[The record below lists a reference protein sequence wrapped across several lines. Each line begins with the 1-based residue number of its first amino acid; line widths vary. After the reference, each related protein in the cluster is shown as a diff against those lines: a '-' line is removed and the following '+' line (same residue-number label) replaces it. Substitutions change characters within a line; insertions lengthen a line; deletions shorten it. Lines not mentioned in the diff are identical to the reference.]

1 MNRIET
7 IKAAV
12 LPADAAERYGL
23 SVSRNGMARCPF
35 HDDHHP
41 SLRLYD
47 DHFYCFACA
56 AHGDVI
62 DLTAKLLGV
71 PVSEAIRHL
80 EEDFGLSGNDS
91 PQSVRPARPHLSRF
105 RQDELFCI
113 STLTEY
119 ERLLRRWK
127 TEYAPKTPDDPVDV
141 TVDNRFVEACQMLDY
156 IEYLAD
162 FLCSADLEARV
173 RAVDE
178 LMEDGLIRKL
188 RERLKEVNDD
198 GRAA

>member
-12 LPADAAERYGL
+12 SPADAAKRYGL
-23 SVSRNGMARCPF
+23 TVSRNGMTLCPF

-62 DLTAKLLGV
+62 DLAAKLLGI
-71 PVSEAIRHL
+71 PGPEAIRRL
-80 EEDFGLSGNDS
+80 EEDFGINTNADL
-91 PQSVRPARPHLSRF
+91 PKTARPARPHLSRF
-105 RQDELFCI
+105 REDELLCL

-119 ERLLRRWK
+119 ERLLRGWK
-127 TEYAPKTPDDPVDV
+127 TKYAPKTPDDPID
-141 TVDNRFVEACQMLDY
+141 DRFVEACQMLDY
-156 IEYLAD
+156 TEYLAD
-162 FLCSADLEARV
+162 FLCAAELEERI

-178 LMEDGLIRKL
+178 LMKDGLIRKL
-188 RERLKEVNDD
+188 HQRLEEVKND

>member
-12 LPADAAERYGL
+12 SPANAAERYGL
-23 SVSRNGMARCPF
+23 TVGWNGMTLCPF

-62 DLTAKLLGV
+62 DLTAKLLGISV
-71 PVSEAIRHL
+71 PEAIRRL
-80 EEDFGLSGNDS
+80 EEDFGINTDADL
-91 PQSVRPARPHLSRF
+91 PKTARPARPHLSRF
-105 RQDELFCI
+105 REDELLCL

-119 ERLLRRWK
+119 ERLLRGWK

-141 TVDNRFVEACQMLDY
+141 TPGLRRSPVVSDRLPA
-156 IEYLAD
+156 A
-162 FLCSADLEARV
+162 SAGVLPAAPSVPDPRSAARQS
-173 RAVDE
+173 RQHSNPASGTD
-178 LMEDGLIRKL
+178 R
-188 RERLKEVNDD
+188 
-198 GRAA
+198 

>member
-12 LPADAAERYGL
+12 SPADAAERYGL
-23 SVSRNGMARCPF
+23 KVSRNGMTRYPF

-41 SLRLYD
+41 SLKLYN

-71 PVSEAIRHL
+71 SVPEAILRL
-80 EEDFGLSGNDS
+80 EEDFGLGGNDS

-105 RQDELFCI
+105 REDELLCL

-119 ERLLRRWK
+119 ERLLRGWK
-127 TEYAPKTPDDPVDV
+127 TEYAPKTSEDPIDD
-141 TVDNRFVEACQMLDY
+141 RFVEACQMLDY
-156 IEYLAD
+156 TEYLAD
-162 FLCSADLEARV
+162 FLCAADLEER
-173 RAVDE
+173 
-178 LMEDGLIRKL
+178 IRWM
-188 RERLKEVNDD
+188 
-198 GRAA
+198 GRAIPYRINAIF

>member
-12 LPADAAERYGL
+12 SPADAADRYGL
-23 SVSRNGMARCPF
+23 TVSRNGMTLCPF

-62 DLTAKLLGV
+62 DLTAKLLGISV
-71 PVSEAIRHL
+71 PEAIRRL
-80 EEDFGLSGNDS
+80 EEDFGINTEADL
-91 PQSVRPARPHLSRF
+91 PKTARPARPHLSRF
-105 RQDELFCI
+105 REDELLCL

-119 ERLLRRWK
+119 ERLLRGWK
-127 TEYAPKTPDDPVDV
+127 TEYAPKTPDDPID
-141 TVDNRFVEACQMLDY
+141 DRFVEACQMLDRV
-156 IEYLAD
+156 EYLAD
-162 FLCSADLEARV
+162 FLCAADLEERV
-173 RAVDE
+173 KAVDE

-188 RERLKEVNDD
+188 REKLKEVNDD

>member
-12 LPADAAERYGL
+12 SPADAAKRYGL
-23 SVSRNGMARCPF
+23 KVGRNGMARCPF

-71 PVSEAIRHL
+71 SVPEAILRL
-80 EEDFGLSGNDS
+80 EEDFGIDTHDS
-91 PQSVRPARPHLSRF
+91 PSTSRLARPHLSRF
-105 RQDELFCI
+105 REDELLCL

-119 ERLLRRWK
+119 ERLLRGWK
-127 TEYAPKTPDDPVDV
+127 TEYAPKTPDDPID
-141 TVDNRFVEACQMLDY
+141 DRFVEACQMLDY
-156 IEYLAD
+156 TEYLAD
-162 FLCSADLEARV
+162 FLCAAELEEQI

-178 LMEDGLIRKL
+178 LMKDGLIRKL
-188 RERLKEVNDD
+188 HQRLEEVKTD

>member
-12 LPADAAERYGL
+12 SPADAAERYGL
-23 SVSRNGMARCPF
+23 KVSRSSMACCPF
-35 HDDHHP
+35 HDDRHP

-71 PVSEAIRHL
+71 SAPEAIRCL
-80 EEDFGLSGNDS
+80 EEDFGIDAHDS
-91 PQSVRPARPHLSRF
+91 PSPIRPTRPHLSRF
-105 RQDELFCI
+105 REEELFCL

-127 TEYAPKTPDDPVDV
+127 TEYAPKTPDDLID
-141 TVDNRFVEACQMLDY
+141 DRFVEACQMLDRV
-156 IEYLAD
+156 EYLAE
-162 FLCSADLEARV
+162 FLCSAELEERV
-173 RAVDE
+173 RTVVE

-188 RERLKEVNDD
+188 HQRIEEVNDD

>member
-12 LPADAAERYGL
+12 SPADAAERYGL
-23 SVSRNGMARCPF
+23 KVSRNGMARCPL

-71 PVSEAIRHL
+71 SVPEAIRHL
-80 EEDFGLSGNDS
+80 EEDFGLVGNDS

-105 RQDELFCI
+105 REDELFCL

-119 ERLLRRWK
+119 ERLLRGWK
-127 TEYAPKTPDDPVDV
+127 TEYAPKTLDDPID
-141 TVDNRFVEACQMLDY
+141 DRFVEACQMLDY
-156 IEYLAD
+156 TEYLAD
-162 FLCSADLEARV
+162 FLCAAELEERV
-173 RAVDE
+173 RAVEE
-178 LMEDGLIRKL
+178 LMEDGLIQKL
-188 RERLKEVNDD
+188 SHRLEEVKTD

>member
-12 LPADAAERYGL
+12 SPADAAKRYGL
-23 SVSRNGMARCPF
+23 TVSRNGMTLCPF

-62 DLTAKLLGV
+62 DLAAKLLGI
-71 PVSEAIRHL
+71 PGPEAIRHL
-80 EEDFGLSGNDS
+80 EEDFGIGTDADL
-91 PQSVRPARPHLSRF
+91 PKPARPARPHLSRF
-105 RQDELFCI
+105 REDELLCL

-119 ERLLRRWK
+119 ERLLRGWK
-127 TEYAPKTPDDPVDV
+127 SEYAPKTPDDPID
-141 TVDNRFVEACQMLDY
+141 DRFVEACQMLDR

-162 FLCSADLEARV
+162 FLCSAGLEERV
-173 RAVDE
+173 KAVDE
-178 LMEDGLIRKL
+178 LMEDGLIQKL
-188 RERLKEVNDD
+188 RRRLEEVKND

>member
-12 LPADAAERYGL
+12 SPADAAERYGL
-23 SVSRNGMARCPF
+23 KVTRSGMARCPF

-47 DHFYCFACA
+47 NHFYCFACA

-62 DLTAKLLGV
+62 DLTAKLLGISA
-71 PVSEAIRHL
+71 PEAIRRF
-80 EEDFGLSGNDS
+80 EEDFGINAHNS
-91 PQSVRPARPHLSRF
+91 PFPTRPARPHLSRF
-105 RQDELFCI
+105 RKDELFCL

-119 ERLLRRWK
+119 ERLLRGWK
-127 TEYAPKTPDDPVDV
+127 TEYAPKTPDDPID
-141 TVDNRFVEACQMLDY
+141 DRFVEACQMLDR

-162 FLCSADLEARV
+162 FLCAAELEERI

-178 LMEDGLIRKL
+178 LMEDGLIRNL
-188 RERLKEVNDD
+188 RKRLEEVNDD

>member
-12 LPADAAERYGL
+12 SPADAADRYGL
-23 SVSRNGMARCPF
+23 TVSRNGMTLCPF

-62 DLTAKLLGV
+62 DLTAKLLGISV
-71 PVSEAIRHL
+71 PEAIRRL
-80 EEDFGLSGNDS
+80 EEDFGINTEADL
-91 PQSVRPARPHLSRF
+91 PKTARPARPHLSRF
-105 RQDELFCI
+105 REDELLCL

-119 ERLLRRWK
+119 ERLLRGWK
-127 TEYAPKTPDDPVDV
+127 TEYAPKTPDDPID
-141 TVDNRFVEACQMLDY
+141 DRFVEACQMLDRV
-156 IEYLAD
+156 EYLAD
-162 FLCSADLEARV
+162 FLCAADLEERV
-173 RAVDE
+173 KAVEE

-188 RERLKEVNDD
+188 REKLKEVNDD

>member
-7 IKAAV
+7 IKATV
-12 LPADAAERYGL
+12 SPADAADRYGL
-23 SVSRNGMARCPF
+23 TICRKGMTLCPF

-62 DLTAKLLGV
+62 DLTAKLLGITV
-71 PVSEAIRHL
+71 PEAIRHL
-80 EEDFGLSGNDS
+80 EEDFGINTNADL
-91 PQSVRPARPHLSRF
+91 PKTARPARPHLSRF
-105 RQDELFCI
+105 REDELLCL

-119 ERLLRRWK
+119 ERLLRGWK
-127 TEYAPKTPDDPVDV
+127 TEYAPKTPDDPID
-141 TVDNRFVEACQMLDY
+141 DRFVEACQMLDR

-162 FLCSADLEARV
+162 FLCAAGLEERV
-173 RAVDE
+173 KAVDE

-188 RERLKEVNDD
+188 RRRLEEVKND

>member
-12 LPADAAERYGL
+12 SPADAAERYGL
-23 SVSRNGMARCPF
+23 KVSRSSMACCPF
-35 HDDHHP
+35 HDDRHP

-62 DLTAKLLGV
+62 DLTAKLLSV

-105 RQDELFCI
+105 RKDELFCL

-127 TEYAPKTPDDPVDV
+127 TEYAPKTPDDLID
-141 TVDNRFVEACQMLDY
+141 DRFVEACQMLDR

-162 FLCSADLEARV
+162 FLCSGGLEERV
-173 RAVDE
+173 SAVDE
-178 LMEDGLIRKL
+178 LLEDGLIRKL
-188 RERLKEVNDD
+188 HHRLEEVNDD

>member
-12 LPADAAERYGL
+12 SPADAADRYGL
-23 SVSRNGMARCPF
+23 TVSRNGMTLCPF

-62 DLTAKLLGV
+62 DLAAKLLGI
-71 PVSEAIRHL
+71 PGPEAIRRL
-80 EEDFGLSGNDS
+80 EEDFGINTEANL
-91 PQSVRPARPHLSRF
+91 PKTVRPARPHLSRF
-105 RQDELFCI
+105 REDELLCL

-127 TEYAPKTPDDPVDV
+127 TEYAPKTPDNPIDD
-141 TVDNRFVEACQMLDY
+141 RFVEACQMLDR

-162 FLCSADLEARV
+162 FLCSAGLEERV
-173 RAVDE
+173 KAVDE
-178 LMEDGLIRKL
+178 LMEDGLIQKL
-188 RERLKEVNDD
+188 RRRLEDVKND

>member
-12 LPADAAERYGL
+12 SPADAAERYGL
-23 SVSRNGMARCPF
+23 KVSRSGMARCPF

-71 PVSEAIRHL
+71 SAPEAIRRL
-80 EEDFGLSGNDS
+80 EEDFGINAHDS
-91 PQSVRPARPHLSRF
+91 PSTTRPARPHLSRF
-105 RQDELFCI
+105 RQDELFCL

-119 ERLLRRWK
+119 ECLLRRWK
-127 TEYAPKTPDDPVDV
+127 TEYAPKTPDDPID
-141 TVDNRFVEACQMLDY
+141 DRFVEACQMLDR

-162 FLCSADLEARV
+162 FLCAAELEERV

-178 LMEDGLIRKL
+178 LMEDGLIQKL
-188 RERLKEVNDD
+188 RHRLEEVNDN

>member
-12 LPADAAERYGL
+12 SPADAAERYGL
-23 SVSRNGMARCPF
+23 KVSRSSMACCPF
-35 HDDHHP
+35 HDDRHP

-62 DLTAKLLGV
+62 DLTAKLLSV

-105 RQDELFCI
+105 RKDELFCL

-127 TEYAPKTPDDPVDV
+127 TEYAPKTPDDPID
-141 TVDNRFVEACQMLDY
+141 DRFVEACQMLDR

-162 FLCSADLEARV
+162 FLCSAGLEERV
-173 RAVDE
+173 KAVDE
-178 LMEDGLIRKL
+178 LMEDGLIQKL
-188 RERLKEVNDD
+188 RRRMEEVKND

>member
-12 LPADAAERYGL
+12 SPADAAERYGL
-23 SVSRNGMARCPF
+23 TVSRNGMACCPF

-71 PVSEAIRHL
+71 SAPEAIRCL
-80 EEDFGLSGNDS
+80 EEDFGIDKHDS
-91 PQSVRPARPHLSRF
+91 PQSVRPARPHLSQF
-105 RQDELFCI
+105 REDELFCL

-127 TEYAPKTPDDPVDV
+127 TEYALKTPDDPID
-141 TVDNRFVEACQMLDY
+141 DRFVEACQMLDR

-162 FLCSADLEARV
+162 FLCSARLEERV
-173 RAVDE
+173 KAVDE

-188 RERLKEVNDD
+188 CHRLEEVNGD

>member
-12 LPADAAERYGL
+12 SPADAAERYGL
-23 SVSRNGMARCPF
+23 KVSRNGMTRCPF

-71 PVSEAIRHL
+71 SAPEAIRRL
-80 EEDFGLSGNDS
+80 EEDFGINAHDS
-91 PQSVRPARPHLSRF
+91 PSTTRPARPHLSRF
-105 RQDELFCI
+105 RQDELFCL

-119 ERLLRRWK
+119 ECLLRRWK
-127 TEYAPKTPDDPVDV
+127 TEYAPKTPDDPID
-141 TVDNRFVEACQMLDY
+141 DRFVEACQMLDR

-162 FLCSADLEARV
+162 FLCAAELEERV

-178 LMEDGLIRKL
+178 LMEDGLIQKL
-188 RERLKEVNDD
+188 RHRLEEVNDN

>member
-12 LPADAAERYGL
+12 SPADAAERYGL
-23 SVSRNGMARCPF
+23 TVSRNGMTLCPF

-62 DLTAKLLGV
+62 DLTAKLLGIPV
-71 PVSEAIRHL
+71 PEAIRRL
-80 EEDFGLSGNDS
+80 EDDFGLAGNDS
-91 PQSVRPARPHLSRF
+91 PQSARLARPHLSRF
-105 RQDELFCI
+105 RQDELFCL

-119 ERLLRRWK
+119 ERLLRGWK
-127 TEYAPKTPDDPVDV
+127 TEYAPKMPDAPIDD
-141 TVDNRFVEACQMLDY
+141 RFMEACQLLDR

-162 FLCSADLEARV
+162 FLCAADLEERV

-188 RERLKEVNDD
+188 HHRLDEVNDD

>member
-12 LPADAAERYGL
+12 LPADAAERYGPT
-23 SVSRNGMARCPF
+23 VSRNGMMLCPF

-71 PVSEAIRHL
+71 SAPEAIRRL
-80 EEDFGLSGNDS
+80 EEDFGLGGNDS

-105 RQDELFCI
+105 RQDELFCL

-127 TEYAPKTPDDPVDV
+127 TEYAPKTPDDPID
-141 TVDNRFVEACQMLDY
+141 DRFVEACQMLDY

-162 FLCSADLEARV
+162 FLCAAELEERV

-178 LMEDGLIRKL
+178 LMEDGLICKL
-188 RERLKEVNDD
+188 HQRLEEVNDD

>member
-12 LPADAAERYGL
+12 SPANAAERYGL
-23 SVSRNGMARCPF
+23 TVSRNGMTLCPF

-62 DLTAKLLGV
+62 DLAAKLLGI
-71 PVSEAIRHL
+71 PGQEAIRRL
-80 EEDFGLSGNDS
+80 EEDFGINTDADL
-91 PQSVRPARPHLSRF
+91 PKTARPARPHLSRF
-105 RQDELFCI
+105 REDELLCL

-119 ERLLRRWK
+119 ERLLRGWK
-127 TEYAPKTPDDPVDV
+127 NEYAPKTPDDPID
-141 TVDNRFVEACQMLDY
+141 DRFVEACQMLDR

-162 FLCSADLEARV
+162 YLCSAGLEERV
-173 RAVDE
+173 KAVDD
-178 LMEDGLIRKL
+178 LMEDGLIQKL
-188 RERLKEVNDD
+188 RKRLEEVKND

>member
-12 LPADAAERYGL
+12 SPADAAERYGL
-23 SVSRNGMARCPF
+23 TVSRNGMMLCPF

-41 SLRLYD
+41 SLRLYN

-71 PVSEAIRHL
+71 SGHEAIRCL
-80 EEDFGLSGNDS
+80 EEDFGIDAHDS
-91 PQSVRPARPHLSRF
+91 PSPTRPARPHLSRF
-105 RQDELFCI
+105 RQDELFCL

-127 TEYAPKTPDDPVDV
+127 TEYAPKTPDAPIDD
-141 TVDNRFVEACQMLDY
+141 RFVEACQMLDRV
-156 IEYLAD
+156 EYLAD
-162 FLCSADLEARV
+162 FLCSADLEERV
-173 RAVDE
+173 KAVDE
-178 LMEDGLIRKL
+178 LMKDGLIRKL
-188 RERLKEVNDD
+188 YQRLEEVNDD

>member
-12 LPADAAERYGL
+12 SPADAAKRYGL
-23 SVSRNGMARCPF
+23 KVGRNGMARCPF

-47 DHFYCFACA
+47 NHFYCFACS

-62 DLTAKLLGV
+62 DLTAKLLGISA
-71 PVSEAIRHL
+71 PETIRRL
-80 EEDFGLSGNDS
+80 EEDYCIDAHDS
-91 PQSVRPARPHLSRF
+91 PSPIRPARPHLSRF
-105 RQDELFCI
+105 REDELLCL

-127 TEYAPKTPDDPVDV
+127 TEYAPKTPDDLID
-141 TVDNRFVEACQMLDY
+141 DRFVEACQMLDRV
-156 IEYLAD
+156 EYLAD
-162 FLCSADLEARV
+162 FLCSAELEERV
-173 RAVDE
+173 RTVDE

-188 RERLKEVNDD
+188 HQRLEEVKND

>member
-12 LPADAAERYGL
+12 SPADAAERYGL
-23 SVSRNGMARCPF
+23 TVSRNGMACCPF

-41 SLRLYD
+41 SLRFYD

-62 DLTAKLLGV
+62 DLTAKLLGI
-71 PVSEAIRHL
+71 PVSEAIQRL
-80 EEDFGLSGNDS
+80 EEDYGIDTHDS
-91 PQSVRPARPHLSRF
+91 PSTTRPARPHLSRF
-105 RQDELFCI
+105 REYELFCL

-119 ERLLRRWK
+119 ERLLRSWK
-127 TEYAPKTPDDPVDV
+127 TEYAPKTPDDPID
-141 TVDNRFVEACQMLDY
+141 DRFVEACQMLDRV
-156 IEYLAD
+156 EYLAD
-162 FLCSADLEARV
+162 FLCAAGLEERV
-173 RAVDE
+173 KAVDE
-178 LMEDGLIRKL
+178 LMEDGLIQKL
-188 RERLKEVNDD
+188 CRRLEEVMTD

>member
-12 LPADAAERYGL
+12 SPADAAERYGL
-23 SVSRNGMARCPF
+23 TVSRNGMACCPF
-35 HDDHHP
+35 HDDRHP

-71 PVSEAIRHL
+71 SVPEAIRHL
-80 EEDFGLSGNDS
+80 EEDFGLVGNDS
-91 PQSVRPARPHLSRF
+91 QQSVRPARSHLSRF

-119 ERLLRRWK
+119 ECLLRKWK
-127 TEYAPKTPDDPVDV
+127 TEYAPKTPDDPIND
-141 TVDNRFVEACQMLDY
+141 RFVEACQMLDRV
-156 IEYLAD
+156 EYLAD
-162 FLCSADLEARV
+162 FLCAAGLEERV
-173 RAVDE
+173 KAVDE
-178 LMEDGLIRKL
+178 LMEDGLIQKL
-188 RERLKEVNDD
+188 RRRLEEVMTY

>member
-12 LPADAAERYGL
+12 SPADAAERYGL
-23 SVSRNGMARCPF
+23 TVSRSCMVHCPF

-41 SLRLYD
+41 SMRLYD

-62 DLTAKLLGV
+62 DLTAKLLGISV
-71 PVSEAIRHL
+71 PEAIRRL
-80 EEDFGLSGNDS
+80 EEDFGIGTDANL
-91 PQSVRPARPHLSRF
+91 PKTARPARPHLSRF
-105 RQDELFCI
+105 REDELLCL

-119 ERLLRRWK
+119 ERLLRGWK
-127 TEYAPKTPDDPVDV
+127 TEYAPKTPDDLID
-141 TVDNRFVEACQMLDY
+141 DRFVEACQMLDY
-156 IEYLAD
+156 TEYLAD
-162 FLCSADLEARV
+162 FLCAAELEERV

-178 LMEDGLIRKL
+178 LKKDGLIRKL
-188 RERLKEVNDD
+188 YQRLEEVNHD

>member
-12 LPADAAERYGL
+12 SPADAAKRYGL
-23 SVSRNGMARCPF
+23 TVSRNGMACCPF

-62 DLTAKLLGV
+62 DLTAELLGV
-71 PVSEAIRHL
+71 PAPEAIRHL
-80 EEDFGLSGNDS
+80 EEDFGIGGNDS
-91 PQSVRPARPHLSRF
+91 PSPTRPARPHLSRF
-105 RQDELFCI
+105 RVDELLCL

-127 TEYAPKTPDDPVDV
+127 TEYAPKTPDDPID
-141 TVDNRFVEACQMLDY
+141 DRFVEACQMLDRV
-156 IEYLAD
+156 EYLAD
-162 FLCSADLEARV
+162 FLCSARLEEHV
-173 RAVDE
+173 KAVDE
-178 LMEDGLIRKL
+178 LMEDCLIRKL
-188 RERLKEVNDD
+188 CRRLEEVMTD

>member
-12 LPADAAERYGL
+12 SPADAAERYGL
-23 SVSRNGMARCPF
+23 KVSRSGMARCPF

-47 DHFYCFACA
+47 NHFYCFACA

-62 DLTAKLLGV
+62 DLTAKLLGIPV
-71 PVSEAIRHL
+71 PEAILRL
-80 EEDFGLSGNDS
+80 EDDFGIDAHDS
-91 PQSVRPARPHLSRF
+91 PSPARPARSHLSRF
-105 RQDELFCI
+105 RQDELLCL

-119 ERLLRRWK
+119 ERLLRGWK
-127 TEYAPKTPDDPVDV
+127 TEYAPKTPDDPID
-141 TVDNRFVEACQMLDY
+141 DRFVEACQMLDRV
-156 IEYLAD
+156 EYLAD
-162 FLCSADLEARV
+162 FLCAADLEERV
-173 RAVDE
+173 KAVEE
-178 LMEDGLIRKL
+178 LMEDGMIRKL
-188 RERLKEVNDD
+188 REKLKEVNDD

>member
-7 IKAAV
+7 IKVAV
-12 LPADAAERYGL
+12 SPADAAERYGL
-23 SVSRNGMARCPF
+23 KVSRSRMACCPF
-35 HDDHHP
+35 HDDRHP

-47 DHFYCFACA
+47 DHFFCFACA
-56 AHGDVI
+56 VHGDVI

-80 EEDFGLSGNDS
+80 EEDFGIDAHNS
-91 PQSVRPARPHLSRF
+91 PSLIRPTRPHLSRF
-105 RQDELFCI
+105 REDELFCL

-127 TEYAPKTPDDPVDV
+127 TEYAPKTSDAPIDD
-141 TVDNRFVEACQMLDY
+141 RFVEACQMLDRV
-156 IEYLAD
+156 EYLAD
-162 FLCSADLEARV
+162 FLCAAEFEERV
-173 RAVDE
+173 KAVDE
-178 LMEDGLIRKL
+178 LMKDGLIRKL
-188 RERLKEVNDD
+188 HKRLEEVNND